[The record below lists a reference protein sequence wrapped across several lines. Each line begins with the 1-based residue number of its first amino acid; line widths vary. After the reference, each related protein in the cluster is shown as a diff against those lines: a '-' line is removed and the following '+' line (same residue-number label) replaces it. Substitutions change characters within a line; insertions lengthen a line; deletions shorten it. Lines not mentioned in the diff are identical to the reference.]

1 MEEKILFIMEQVT
14 YMSMSEIEEGLER
27 IERTKETGYYLMR
40 EIILNEIN
48 RRNGKRH
55 LDYKKVRRSMNAR
68 KAAL

>member
-1 MEEKILFIMEQVT
+1 MENKILYIMEQIT
-14 YMSMSEIEEGLER
+14 YLSMSEIEEGLER

-55 LDYKKVRRSMNAR
+55 LDYKKVRERMKAQ
-68 KAAL
+68 KAAQ